1 MGHYAAE
8 MGYETSYNPFS
19 EEAIEARKRDAE
31 RQAKLHA
38 EIIDSF
44 KYIGVRWWEKGYL
57 GKKDYLG
64 K

>member
-19 EEAIEARKRDAE
+19 EEAIEARKSDEE
-31 RQAKLHA
+31 RKLRLSK
-38 EIIDSF
+38 EIEDSF
-44 KYIGVRWWEKGYL
+44 KYIGTKWW
-57 GKKDYLG
+57 KKDYLG